1 MQGDLLRPVV
11 VNNNLLKFIDWDS
24 VIDGCCVV
32 KWPKDKES
40 KGENV
45 KNHMNCLVTVFA
57 SSLIAQH

>member
-1 MQGDLLRPVV
+1 MEQEDLLQQVV
-11 VNNNLLKFIDWDS
+11 VNYMLFYIIDWDS

-40 KGENV
+40 KGEAV

-57 SSLIAQH
+57 SSLIA